1 MPTSTTGDAG
11 DVVIRDFKNIAF
23 AATINMSDTYTE
35 SDWPVSANLMG
46 WMTVSGDSQIFMQV
60 DMTKPVERSFEIL
73 TLNSFDVHLRDV
85 EEDQWYFIS
94 ENSERGPLEDIVL
107 VTFLAFGFAA
117 VEDID
122 ALEPVHGGYV
132 RKNEGSWGSAMI
144 LFDEEYLLQKF
155 VLSDPDGNELIS
167 VSISGYNEQYS
178 VLTPVKGDP
187 LPEDYWGSP

>member
-1 MPTSTTGDAG
+1 
-11 DVVIRDFKNIAF
+11 
-23 AATINMSDTYTE
+23 MSDTYTE
-35 SDWPVSANLMG
+35 SDWPVSANLTG

-178 VLTPVKGDP
+178 ALTPVKGDP